1 MWTRGQLKEKAKF
14 DLHRSYWGL
23 VLMSFIAGIVSG
35 GGGGTGSSGG
45 SSSTD
50 TQQLTDSLKNGTG
63 SVDWGLVAGIMIAV
77 LMVVLVALII
87 GFALSI
93 FLLNPLQI
101 GTKRFF
107 IEATYREKKASE
119 AGLVA
124 FAFGKGR
131 YGNVV
136 KTMFLKGLYQWLWSL
151 LFIIPGI
158 VKGYEYRM
166 IPYILAENP
175 EVEPSEA
182 FELSKQMMSGEKWNA
197 FVLDLSFL
205 GWIILSIF
213 TCGILALF
221 YVNPYMYMTD
231 AELYETL
238 KRRVSSNY
246 FDPTLAGIPT
256 YGGYEN
262 NGYASGEI
270 NYPGDQ
276 SQY

>member
-23 VLMSFIAGIVSG
+23 VLMAFIAGIVSG
-35 GGGGTGSSGG
+35 GGSGAGSSG
-45 SSSTD
+45 SSSSAN
-50 TQQLTDSLKNGTG
+50 TQQITDSMQNGSG
-63 SVDWGLVAGIMIAV
+63 SVDWGVVAGILIAV
-77 LMVVLVALII
+77 LMVVLVALVIA
-87 GFALSI
+87 FLLSI

-101 GTKRFF
+101 GTKRYF

-119 AGLVA
+119 AGLVV
-124 FAFGKGR
+124 FAFSKGR

-182 FELSKQMMSGEKWNA
+182 FALSKQMMSGEKWNA

-205 GWIILSIF
+205 GWVILSIF
-213 TCGILALF
+213 TCGILSLF
-221 YVNPYMYMTD
+221 YVNPYIYMTD

-246 FDPTLAGIPT
+246 FDPTLAGIPA
-256 YGGYEN
+256 YGGYED
-262 NGYASGEI
+262 NGYAGSEI

-276 SQY
+276 SQF

>member
-1 MWTRGQLKEKAKF
+1 M
-14 DLHRSYWGL
+14 
-23 VLMSFIAGIVSG
+23 
-35 GGGGTGSSGG
+35 
-45 SSSTD
+45 
-50 TQQLTDSLKNGTG
+50 
-63 SVDWGLVAGIMIAV
+63 
-77 LMVVLVALII
+77 
-87 GFALSI
+87 
-93 FLLNPLQI
+93 
-101 GTKRFF
+101 
-107 IEATYREKKASE
+107 
-119 AGLVA
+119 

-136 KTMFLKGLYQWLWSL
+136 KTMFLKSLYQGLWSL

-221 YVNPYMYMTD
+221 YVNPYIYMTD

-238 KRRVSSNY
+238 KRRVGSK
-246 FDPTLAGIPT
+246 
-256 YGGYEN
+256 
-262 NGYASGEI
+262 
-270 NYPGDQ
+270 
-276 SQY
+276 